1 MPSCVL
7 CQTEVTLRTFFTFW
21 QARAELFFSK
31 SCSLF
36 LTSLLQLLPVMQQA
50 PSWVMISP
58 RGSWLPF
65 CSKELLCCLFRLVIY
80 YLQVG
85 QGLAHHIV
93 KSFLC
98 LNHLA
103 FVDLQTVL
111 CAMPQLLQTAGLC
124 PAQHPLVCDPRD
136 REALSESLPLWPS
149 SSPGTARVAL
159 AEAGSA

>member
-1 MPSCVL
+1 MACPAGTVPSCVL
-7 CQTEVTLRTFFTFW
+7 RQTEVTLRTFFTFW
-21 QARAELFFSK
+21 QARTELFSSK

-65 CSKELLCCLFRLVIY
+65 CSKELLYCLFRLVIY

-103 FVDLQTVL
+103 FVDLQTAL
-111 CAMPQLLQTAGLC
+111 SAMPQLLQTAGL
-124 PAQHPLVCDPRD
+124 CDPRD
-136 REALSESLPLWPS
+136 REALSESLLLWPS
-149 SSPGTARVAL
+149 SSPGTAGLAL